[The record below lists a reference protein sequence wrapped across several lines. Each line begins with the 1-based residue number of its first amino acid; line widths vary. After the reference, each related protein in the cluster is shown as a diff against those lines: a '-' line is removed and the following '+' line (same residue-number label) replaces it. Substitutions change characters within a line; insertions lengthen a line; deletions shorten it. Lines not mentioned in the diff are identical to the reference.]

1 VDRREGSEFSDFCDC
16 LPIGMRTSLNA
27 LRKSA
32 SYLITSSAL
41 SFFAESTEGAC
52 FVGREMRGDRE
63 SMGSRRTWTRRVT
76 SGASS
81 DDAGSRGGSAARR
94 RYFPQVS
101 LAVGTSEVRAGW
113 GGVRGAVI
121 AVGMTHLG
129 AGAHREGGEDTGAPG
144 AGAAGAKREARAARA
159 QADGRGAAAHDEP
172 RCG

>member
-1 VDRREGSEFSDFCDC
+1 MRSEFSDFCDC

-52 FVGREMRGDRE
+52 LVGREMRGDRE

-81 DDAGSRGGSAARR
+81 DEREAEGAPPRGDVIFPRFHSRLAHLKFVRGGAA
-94 RYFPQVS
+94 F
-101 LAVGTSEVRAGW
+101 
-113 GGVRGAVI
+113 GA
-121 AVGMTHLG
+121 
-129 AGAHREGGEDTGAPG
+129 R
-144 AGAAGAKREARAARA
+144 
-159 QADGRGAAAHDEP
+159 
-172 RCG
+172 